1 MKSRKMGFKNIHAL
15 VHAHVNNDDD
25 DDGGGDGSGGGEF
38 YILNMWLTQYNGA
51 VMPLFLN
58 EKFSVNSKIQN
69 KLQRQ

>member
-1 MKSRKMGFKNIHAL
+1 MKSRKMGFKNIHA
-15 VHAHVNNDDD
+15 HVNNDDD
-25 DDGGGDGSGGGEF
+25 DDCGDGASGDGSSGGEF

-58 EKFSVNSKIQN
+58 EKFSVNSETQN